1 MPSKKTDPQQGPE
14 DPGPW
19 VADVGGNSLYGV
31 RFERGDPLPDDV
43 GEELGA
49 QGYAH
54 RESPA
59 IAGSSQPGDDEKGA
73 D

>member
-1 MPSKKTDPQQGPE
+1 MSSQKTESQEPE
-14 DPGPW
+14 DVGPW
-19 VADVGGNSLYGV
+19 VAAVGGTSVYGV
-31 RFERGDPLPDDV
+31 RFERGDTLPDDV

-59 IAGSSQPGDDEKGA
+59 TAGSSQPGNDEKGA